1 MMQFML
7 LFSRQGKL
15 RLQKWY
21 VAYQDKV
28 KKKITRELI
37 TTILARKPKMCAFL
51 EYKDLKIVYKR
62 YASLYF
68 CCAIEQ
74 TDNELLCLEIIHR
87 FVELLDKYFGS
98 VCELDI
104 IFNFEKAYFIL
115 DEFLL
120 AGEIQETSKKQVLKA
135 IAAQDLIQEEETPQ
149 GFFEDHGLGL
159 IVMLIVGDRIEA
171 GGNRG
176 VIKYIGAVD
185 GYDGEW
191 IGIDWDNP
199 ERGKHDGFLNGKRYF
214 QANSAKSGSFVR
226 PTAVN
231 AGRNLLE
238 EMNNRYI
245 NYKQC
250 DVIEFGSKNVDLVN
264 MAKIYE
270 KQNNL
275 WELRVIAI
283 DNMKVAKAPPTS
295 CALFKYCTEL
305 NLYNNL
311 LSQWCDLLDILCF
324 FPSLRFLI
332 AGRNYMEREMKSVV
346 DKRIVSAPITILAL
360 GECRIDENTARK
372 IMHFFPH
379 VREIHLDRNDL
390 KCFDPGEYGRN
401 LESIDLEGNPIND
414 FANLHVLSTLPNLR
428 NLNLINC
435 GLHHIHIPD
444 SVKFSSLSSLNI
456 KDNPIKDKQW
466 ISELAK
472 FSKLERLC
480 YSCSDNDNADFGI
493 DLREIII
500 ASIPQLKFLGNSE
513 ISSVER
519 HSAEIRFLNKFGA
532 SPMTEENRSIVK
544 RLIEV
549 HGQPIDSSFM
559 PCGGMDLLKL
569 RLSYDGKI
577 VERSL
582 PTTVTVQRLI
592 GIVSRLFHLDARKIS
607 LQVCDCHG
615 FMMNLDKPSRSLD
628 FYSLSDGNTIYATI
642 V

>member
-1 MMQFML
+1 
-7 LFSRQGKL
+7 
-15 RLQKWY
+15 
-21 VAYQDKV
+21 
-28 KKKITRELI
+28 
-37 TTILARKPKMCAFL
+37 
-51 EYKDLKIVYKR
+51 
-62 YASLYF
+62 
-68 CCAIEQ
+68 
-74 TDNELLCLEIIHR
+74 
-87 FVELLDKYFGS
+87 
-98 VCELDI
+98 
-104 IFNFEKAYFIL
+104 
-115 DEFLL
+115 
-120 AGEIQETSKKQVLKA
+120 
-135 IAAQDLIQEEETPQ
+135 
-149 GFFEDHGLGL
+149 
-159 IVMLIVGDRIEA
+159 MLIVGDRIEA

-414 FANLHVLSTLPNLR
+414 FANLHVLSTLP
-428 NLNLINC
+428 
-435 GLHHIHIPD
+435 
-444 SVKFSSLSSLNI
+444 KQ
-456 KDNPIKDKQW
+456 KQW

-642 V
+642 TIASACLLLAAKIEEDEIVKTRDVVNVAYSVLHPRAPILQIDDDSWALRTSLSRMEYIVLRLLKFRLAVENPHKYLLHYISSLMHWCPHEFTKFNIGSISFIILRDAHVNPDWVLSHSPQTIAIVCLAVALRITKISIGVRWYSIFYSSMTKSKLRRLEEELVTVLKR